1 MACDYLTMR
10 KTTLFRDGIKEM
22 KMAHNQDLNTHVALW
37 NLLIHGSYLPT
48 FEDAFQKWLLSDGS
62 GRHETSSFLSA
73 FSPKRRDGAVTFFD
87 NASVSHPGCISNF

>member
-1 MACDYLTMR
+1 MHKCKSSCRSDRLIILKMACDYLTMR

-62 GRHETSSFLSA
+62 GRLFPLRLFAKEKGRSSDVF
-73 FSPKRRDGAVTFFD
+73 
-87 NASVSHPGCISNF
+87 